1 MWKSRIKADQ
11 KEISYLIDE
20 NLSPEL
26 IEIFKKQGLHAYHVN
41 HIKRHKN
48 QRVKD
53 DQLRRITLNKKVVIV
68 TKDDDFVKSFVA
80 RKVPEKLIFIFGMDK
95 KKELLE
101 RMVFCVPMLRELME
115 KHDFIEINADE
126 IKTPFS

>member
-26 IEIFKKQGLHAYHVN
+26 IEIFKKQGLNAYHVN

-68 TKDDDFVKSFVA
+68 TKDDDFVKSFVS

-115 KHDFIEINADE
+115 KHDFVEINADE

>member
-26 IEIFKKQGLHAYHVN
+26 IEIFKEQGLNAYHVN

-53 DQLRRITLNKKVVIV
+53 DQLRRITLNKRVIIV

-80 RKVPEKLIFIFGMDK
+80 RKVPEKLIFLFGMDK

-115 KHDFIEINADE
+115 KHDFIEINAEE